1 MGTDRDW
8 KKWGQADP
16 YFGVLSNEAFRSDR
30 LNQASREAFFA
41 TGDAHV
47 AELLKTI
54 RSHFDADFVPGT
66 TLDFGCGVGR
76 LLIPFA
82 RVSARAV
89 GLDISQAMLDEAK
102 ANAEQHGLSNVEL
115 RLSDDQLSEAE
126 GRFDLVHSHI
136 VLVHIPTR
144 RGMQYLSMLARK
156 VAPGGYLAVQ
166 VLFACH
172 APWWKRLLVR
182 ASYALPPLNMLRNL
196 ARGRRLREPAMQ
208 LHVYP
213 MHEILPML
221 SELGFGPALLPTEKL
236 PDGSFS
242 SAVVIARREA

>member
-8 KKWGQADP
+8 KKWGQVDP
-16 YFGVLSNEAFRSDR
+16 YFGVLSDEAFRSDR
-30 LNQASREAFFA
+30 LNEASREAFFA

-54 RSHFDADFVPGT
+54 RSHFDADFVPGA

-82 RVSARAV
+82 RVSARAL
-89 GLDISQAMLDEAK
+89 GLDISPAMLDEAK

-115 RLSDDQLSEAE
+115 RLSDDQLSEAQ

-144 RGMQYLSMLARK
+144 RGM
-156 VAPGGYLAVQ
+156 
-166 VLFACH
+166 
-172 APWWKRLLVR
+172 
-182 ASYALPPLNMLRNL
+182 
-196 ARGRRLREPAMQ
+196 
-208 LHVYP
+208 
-213 MHEILPML
+213 
-221 SELGFGPALLPTEKL
+221 
-236 PDGSFS
+236 
-242 SAVVIARREA
+242 